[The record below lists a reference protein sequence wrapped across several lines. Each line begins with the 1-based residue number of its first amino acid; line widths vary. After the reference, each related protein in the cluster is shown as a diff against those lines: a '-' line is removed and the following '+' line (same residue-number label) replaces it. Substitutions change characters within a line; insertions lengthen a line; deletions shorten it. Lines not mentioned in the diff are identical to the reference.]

1 MHVTGLSFLFS
12 LVSVVDR
19 FEVIFFLCPS
29 NLTCELLC
37 ITSFPPL
44 PMPRFDSFS
53 LLHCARC
60 VPLYSGNYLIL
71 YFVIFFL
78 FFFLNKCQML
88 FWWSGFLTLPC
99 IPAVYPPPHPNCP
112 YWDFYVLNCK
122 TIWMVVSSQLKQALF
137 TFGSAVEC
145 SSPLALVSLLCLPR
159 LFSQCA
165 CVRMCFRPRRPSLEA
180 AGRHHVDLC
189 CECVCVLCCTMW
201 RRVYRFY
208 VLKTLPLA
216 CYP

>member
-1 MHVTGLSFLFS
+1 MLLTVLKLSFFC
-12 LVSVVDR
+12 V
-19 FEVIFFLCPS
+19 
-29 NLTCELLC
+29 
-37 ITSFPPL
+37 PPL
-44 PMPRFDSFS
+44 WRVSC
-53 LLHCARC
+53 CASHHPPPTPHAALWLFFIVTLC
-60 VPLYSGNYLIL
+60 KMCAFIL
-71 YFVIFFL
+71 RKLFNFILCNFFP

-208 VLKTLPLA
+208 VLKPLPLA